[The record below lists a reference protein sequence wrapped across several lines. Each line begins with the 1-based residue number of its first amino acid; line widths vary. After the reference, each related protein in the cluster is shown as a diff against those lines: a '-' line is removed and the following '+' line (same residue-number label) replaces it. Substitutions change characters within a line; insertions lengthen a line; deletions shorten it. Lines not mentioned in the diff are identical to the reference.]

1 MKKNFLAILAIAI
14 AIGTSAFTAI
24 TKAEDSKNQQQYY
37 WFGLTGT
44 YLGRSANVP
53 SGCDEVNLNN
63 CAYVFINVADPDDP
77 EQPSGSPDKTAKK
90 P

>member
-37 WFGLTGT
+37 WFDLSGN
-44 YLGRSANVP
+44 YIGRSSSVP
-53 SGCDEVNLNN
+53 TGCDLTNTKN
-63 CAYVFINVADPDDP
+63 CAYGFISVADPTDP
-77 EQPSGSPDKTAKK
+77 EMPGGSPDLTAKK